1 MVWSWIYNNKV
12 LFDNKLEEFT
22 MDSMKLILTGLAIV
36 LLLSGNA
43 GAAPRIAILDFEL
56 NDITSMPNTP
66 QELLRTASIQ
76 PLLEQA
82 IRQSGNYEIVRL
94 KTEDQQAA
102 NSSFGYL
109 FRFDDLAAKLGEQ
122 FGADWVIVGQHSKPS
137 FLFSYLMA
145 HVINV
150 KNQTLAASYAIELKG
165 NHEKVTQRAVKSL
178 ANKIHTL
185 ISQ

>member
-1 MVWSWIYNNKV
+1 MN
-12 LFDNKLEEFT
+12 T
-22 MDSMKLILTGLAIV
+22 MKSILTGLAIV
-36 LLLSGNA
+36 LLLLGNA
-43 GAAPRIAILDFEL
+43 DAAPRIAILDFEL
-56 NDITSMPNTP
+56 NDITSLPNTP

-82 IRQSGNYEIVRL
+82 ISRSGDYEIVQI

-122 FGADWVIVGQHSKPS
+122 YGADWIVVSQHSKPS

-150 KNQTLAASYAIELKG
+150 KTQTLAASYAIELKG
-165 NHEKVTQRAVKSL
+165 NHEKVTQRGVRSL

-185 ISQ
+185 IDK